1 MRRYAFIAACSRRQ
15 LVYAWGESIALPAL
29 DQRMEVVQAL
39 MLMLSDLFDKQSPLL
54 TADGVVLK
62 TKDAAQR

>member
-1 MRRYAFIAACSRRQ
+1 
-15 LVYAWGESIALPAL
+15 
-29 DQRMEVVQAL
+29 MEVVQAL